1 MSQTNAHKGTKPLV
15 IAGLDIG
22 SSKVSVVIATVDPQS
37 YKPLMGKASDN
48 FLSSESNKI
57 EIVGVGTAPNT
68 GIRQGVVVNIEAT
81 ADSIKKAREEAELM
95 SGYKI
100 EEVWVGISGSHIK
113 SFDSKGMVA
122 IKNKE
127 VTSQDVERV
136 IEAAKAVTVPT
147 DRTVL
152 HVIPRDFKVDG
163 QDGIL
168 DPIGMSG
175 IRLEA
180 SIHIV
185 TSSQTAVA
193 NNLKCIEKA
202 GLRVTGFVLDSLA
215 SAFAVLSNDEKSL
228 GVSVVDIGAGSCNLV
243 YFTRGSIAHTSVIPV
258 GGQHFTHDV
267 AIGLRTP
274 QVAAE
279 DLKKTYG
286 CAMAALV
293 EDTETIEVEGV
304 GGRKSRTV
312 LRKDLAE
319 IIEPRAEETLQMIAN
334 DLRMSGYL
342 PLLGSGIVLTGGASQ
357 LDGLVEMGELI
368 FDIPVRRG
376 NPMGTQNKLAG
387 LTEVVKSG
395 AFSTAVGLL
404 LYGVSQNKF
413 TKAASHNNEDVISEG
428 INSFGTK
435 VKHFFEGIF

>member
-1 MSQTNAHKGTKPLV
+1 M

-22 SSKVSVVIATVDPQS
+22 SSKVSVVIATLNS
-37 YKPLMGKASDN
+37 NFSKPLETN
-48 FLSSESNKI
+48 QHENPKI
-57 EIVGVGTAPNT
+57 EIVGIGTAPNT

-81 ADSIKKAREEAELM
+81 ADSIRKAREEAELM

-127 VTSQDVERV
+127 VSTQDVERV

-152 HVIPRDFKVDG
+152 HVIPREYKVDG

-180 SIHIV
+180 SVHIV

-193 NNLKCIEKA
+193 NNIKCIEKA
-202 GLRVTGFVLDSLA
+202 GLKVTGFVLDSMA
-215 SAFAVLSNDEKSL
+215 SALSTLSEDEKAL
-228 GVSVVDIGAGSCNLV
+228 GVCVVDIGAGSCNCV
-243 YFTRGSIAHTSVIPV
+243 YFIHGSIAHTSVIPV

-279 DLKKTYG
+279 DLKKKYG
-286 CAMAALV
+286 CALAALV
-293 EDTETIEVEGV
+293 DENETIEVEGV
-304 GGRKSRTV
+304 GGRKARTV
-312 LRKDLAE
+312 LKRDLAE
-319 IIEPRAEETLQMIAN
+319 VIEPRAEETLQMIAN
-334 DLRMSGYL
+334 DLRMSGLL
-342 PLLGSGIVLTGGASQ
+342 PLLGSGVVLTGGASQ
-357 LDGLVEMGELI
+357 LDGLVEMGEFI
-368 FDIPVRRG
+368 FDVPVRVG
-376 NPMGTQNKLAG
+376 SPVGSDHKLAG

-404 LYGVSQNKF
+404 IYGVSQKKF
-413 TKAASHNNEDVISEG
+413 TKANSMKNEDVINDG
-428 INSFGTK
+428 INSIGNK
-435 VKHFFEGIF
+435 MKNFFEGLF